1 MRRQCDLSKVV
12 KRNQQMRLQLRLHR
26 QRHSMRRWVRKKL
39 TSLISY
45 SQFGFKVTPNI
56 SFFQKWN
63 TCKAS
68 WCRPG
73 LSRAEPRQR
82 VLCFRQR
89 WPLALVGKIIQPI
102 PVYNKGCYTFAWL
115 LHNCACIAMWT
126 RIHCLVHWSIPIVFL
141 HLEINS
147 TLWFELY
154 MFHPRCLF
162 ADIRIHFVTKMHWF
176 VFTRNDKGAKGERWG
191 VG

>member
-1 MRRQCDLSKVV
+1 MPSATT
-12 KRNQQMRLQLRLHR
+12 MRLVKSR
-26 QRHSMRRWVRKKL
+26 QTESTDASAILATQAAAFNAQMGEKL

-73 LSRAEPRQR
+73 LSRAKPRQR

-89 WPLALVGKIIQPI
+89 
-102 PVYNKGCYTFAWL
+102 
-115 LHNCACIAMWT
+115 
-126 RIHCLVHWSIPIVFL
+126 
-141 HLEINS
+141 
-147 TLWFELY
+147 
-154 MFHPRCLF
+154 
-162 ADIRIHFVTKMHWF
+162 
-176 VFTRNDKGAKGERWG
+176 
-191 VG
+191 